1 MNDKTVRLY
10 SFDRFDKASG
20 IYYLKCICGAITP
33 LRPEEMNALTVPLK
47 CSGCYLTYNVKM
59 SCELW
64 SSLSRPDMDIGIAK
78 FYLKQYDDA
87 VSSKIGGCFTPS
99 YYLLELESQENDS
112 SVRRDVEYNV
122 YEALHQKYRSL
133 TTEEQKNACVKK
145 FHTLFPTTRYCI
157 NDDTNQHPALYR
169 FEEYLNRRLSVLQTI
184 CRDIEREKR

>member
-59 SCELW
+59 SY
-64 SSLSRPDMDIGIAK
+64 MDIGIAK

-87 VSSKIGGCFTPS
+87 VS